1 VVGLLRRSALGVD
14 RRSTAGPVVALG
26 EPGLA
31 RDVVRLLARLGHA
44 AADHLL
50 DVRALDPVAL
60 QERRLD
66 AAQQMGGVH
75 PGEISLDHLAP
86 ADRGS
91 DRVDDDGFS
100 HDSLTFYLS
109 GC

>member
-1 VVGLLRRSALGVD
+1 LACCAEPHWVSI
-14 RRSTAGPVVALG
+14 VVAPVHVVVAHRTAR
-26 EPGLA
+26 PGGTMLFDCSPA
-31 RDVVRLLARLGHA
+31 CVTQPPITCS
-44 AADHLL
+44 
-50 DVRALDPVAL
+50 VRALDPVAL